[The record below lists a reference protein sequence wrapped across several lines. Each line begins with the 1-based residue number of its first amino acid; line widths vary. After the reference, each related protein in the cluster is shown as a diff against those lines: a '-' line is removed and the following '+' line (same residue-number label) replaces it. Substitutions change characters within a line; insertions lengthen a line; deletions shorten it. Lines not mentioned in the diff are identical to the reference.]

1 MIEAVVIN
9 KTEYDILKTFFHELK
24 EGLTSLED
32 QSPERIKEISHDLL
46 QELKSVDS
54 EVFNNAMLKQ
64 DDISDDIKKYT
75 KVRSSSNIYIE
86 RGKNDFNK

>member
-1 MIEAVVIN
+1 MVEAVVIN

-32 QSPERIKEISHDLL
+32 QSPEKIKEISHELL
-46 QELKSVDS
+46 KELESVDS
-54 EVFNNAMLKQ
+54 EVFNNALLKN

-75 KVRSSSNIYIE
+75 KVRSSSNIYLKGE
-86 RGKNDFNK
+86 NK